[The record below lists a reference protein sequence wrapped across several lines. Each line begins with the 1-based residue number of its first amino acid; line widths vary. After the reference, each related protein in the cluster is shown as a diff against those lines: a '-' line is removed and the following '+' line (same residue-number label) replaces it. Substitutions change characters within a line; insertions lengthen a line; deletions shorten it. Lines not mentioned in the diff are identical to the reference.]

1 MCEEEKTRYGHNA
14 MLSPLG
20 LVLETWSGRR
30 ERYARGGGDGCVVAV
45 VVVVVCLPT
54 NSQSLKSESTVL
66 KLEVMRLWW
75 ARYTEMYGGAS
86 STSENGVDGSKTT
99 STVAVTAVSRD
110 FSSRGV
116 NREGVQDRG
125 ERFSLGLGL
134 N

>member
-30 ERYARGGGDGCVVAV
+30 ERYARGGGDGCVV
-45 VVVVVCLPT
+45 VVVVVCLPPT
-54 NSQSLKSESTVL
+54 NSQSLRVYGPQAGRDKA
-66 KLEVMRLWW
+66 WW
-75 ARYTEMYGGAS
+75 ARYSKVCGGAS
-86 STSENGVDGSKTT
+86 DTSKNSVDGSKTP

-125 ERFSLGLGL
+125 DRFSLGSWS
-134 N
+134 